1 MAQNTTTLTTDSGA
15 SYVYDVFMSD
25 TQEGIFGADI
35 TPDSVLEMSFQ
46 AESEATSEPIEKG
59 GFASFYKTN
68 SPETVSLVFSFS
80 ADDARQNNA
89 LDKIRERKENYDLI
103 SILTPTHLYENMTIV
118 SYSYNRTNTDGMTM
132 LVLQVDF
139 QQIKQVA
146 VNTGTGV
153 AEFKNATSAKKKNTG
168 KKQKVD
174 TETEAKVRRSTLE
187 DVKKG
192 VKQGAANFY
201 NTYFGNN

>member
-1 MAQNTTTLTTDSGA
+1 MAQETTTLNAESGA
-15 SYVYDVFMSD
+15 SYVYDVYMSD

-46 AESEATSEPIEKG
+46 SESEATSEPIEKG

-80 ADDARQNNA
+80 SDDAKQNNA
-89 LDKIRERKENYDLI
+89 LDKIKERKENYDLI
-103 SILTPTHLYENMTIV
+103 SILTPTHLYENMTIL

-146 VNTGTGV
+146 VNTGV
-153 AEFKNATSAKKKNTG
+153 AQYKNVTSASKKNTG

-174 TETEAKVRRSTLE
+174 TETEAKVRRSSLE
-187 DVKKG
+187 DAKKTG
-192 VKQGAANFY
+192 KNVINY
-201 NTYFGNN
+201 LYGNN

>member
-15 SYVYDVFMSD
+15 SYVYDVYMSD

-46 AESEATSEPIEKG
+46 SESEATSEPIEKG

-80 ADDARQNNA
+80 SDDAKQNNV
-89 LDKIRERKENYDLI
+89 LDKIKERKENYDLI
-103 SILTPTHLYENMTIV
+103 SILTPTHLYENMTIL

-146 VNTGTGV
+146 IDTGV
-153 AEFKNATSAKKKNTG
+153 AQYKNPSSAGKKNTG
-168 KKQKVD
+168 KKQAVD
-174 TETEAKVRRSTLE
+174 SEVNAPVRRSSLKSGKE
-187 DVKKG
+187 WIKG
-192 VKQGAANFY
+192 GLNSLY
-201 NTYFGNN
+201 GNN

>member
-1 MAQNTTTLTTDSGA
+1 MAQETTTLNAESGA
-15 SYVYDVFMSD
+15 SYVYDVYMSD

-103 SILTPTHLYENMTIV
+103 SILTPTHLYENMTII

-146 VNTGTGV
+146 VNTGV

-174 TETEAKVRRSTLE
+174 TEVNAPVRRSTIKSGKEYL
-187 DVKKG
+187 KNG
-192 VKQGAANFY
+192 INHLY
-201 NTYFGNN
+201 GNNN

>member
-1 MAQNTTTLTTDSGA
+1 MAQETTTLNAESGA
-15 SYVYDVFMSD
+15 SYVYDVYMSD
-25 TQEGIFGADI
+25 TQEGIFGADV

-59 GFASFYKTN
+59 SFASFYKTN

-103 SILTPTHLYENMTIV
+103 SILTPTHLYENMTII

-146 VNTGTGV
+146 VNMGV
-153 AEFKNATSAKKKNTG
+153 AEFKNVTSAKKKSTG

-174 TETEAKVRRSTLE
+174 SEVNAPVRRSTLN
-187 DVKKG
+187 
-192 VKQGAANFY
+192 ALY
-201 NTYFGNN
+201 NN

>member
-1 MAQNTTTLTTDSGA
+1 MAQETTTLNAESGA
-15 SYVYDVFMSD
+15 SYVYDVYMSD

-46 AESEATSEPIEKG
+46 SESEATSEPIEKG

-80 ADDARQNNA
+80 ADDARQNTA
-89 LDKIRERKENYDLI
+89 LEKIRERKENYDLI
-103 SILTPTHLYENMTIV
+103 SILTPTHLYENMTIL

-146 VNTGTGV
+146 VNTGVV
-153 AEFKNATSAKKKNTG
+153 AVFKNATSAKKKNTG

-174 TETEAKVRRSTLE
+174 TETEAKVRRSSLE
-187 DVKKG
+187 DATKTGKNVI
-192 VKQGAANFY
+192 NY
-201 NTYFGNN
+201 LYGNN

>member
-1 MAQNTTTLTTDSGA
+1 MAQETTTLNAESGA
-15 SYVYDVFMSD
+15 SYVYDVYMSD

-80 ADDARQNNA
+80 ADDARQNTA

-103 SILTPTHLYENMTIV
+103 SILTPTHLYENMTIL

-146 VNTGTGV
+146 VNTGV
-153 AEFKNATSAKKKNTG
+153 AVFKNATSASKKNTG

-174 TETEAKVRRSTLE
+174 SEVNAPVRRSTLKSGKE
-187 DVKKG
+187 YLKNG
-192 VKQGAANFY
+192 INSLY
-201 NTYFGNN
+201 GNN

>member
-1 MAQNTTTLTTDSGA
+1 MAQETTTLNAESGA
-15 SYVYDVFMSD
+15 SYVYDVYMSD

-46 AESEATSEPIEKG
+46 SESEATSEPIEKG

-80 ADDARQNNA
+80 ADDARQNTA
-89 LDKIRERKENYDLI
+89 LEKIRERKENYDLI
-103 SILTPTHLYENMTIV
+103 SILTPTHLYENMTIL

-146 VNTGTGV
+146 VNTGV
-153 AEFKNATSAKKKNTG
+153 AVFKNATSASKKNTG

-174 TETEAKVRRSTLE
+174 TETEAKIRRSTLR
-187 DVKKG
+187 DKTG
-192 VKQGAANFY
+192 AIRAAANKIFRK
-201 NTYFGNN
+201 

>member
-1 MAQNTTTLTTDSGA
+1 MAQETTTLNAESGA
-15 SYVYDVFMSD
+15 SYVYDVYMSD

-103 SILTPTHLYENMTIV
+103 SILTPTHLYENMTII

-146 VNTGTGV
+146 VDTGV
-153 AEFKNATSAKKKNTG
+153 AVFKNVTSAKKKNTG
-168 KKQKVD
+168 KKQAVD
-174 TETEAKVRRSTLE
+174 SEVNAPVRRSTIE
-187 DVKKG
+187 DAKKRG
-192 VKQGAANFY
+192 KNVINHLY
-201 NTYFGNN
+201 GNNN

>member
-1 MAQNTTTLTTDSGA
+1 MAQETTTLNAESGA
-15 SYVYDVFMSD
+15 SYVYDVYMSD
-25 TQEGIFGADI
+25 TQEGIFGADV

-80 ADDARQNNA
+80 ADDAKQNNA

-103 SILTPTHLYENMTIV
+103 SILTPTHLYENMTIL

-146 VNTGTGV
+146 VNTGV

-174 TETEAKVRRSTLE
+174 TETEAKVRRSTLR
-187 DVKKG
+187 DKTG
-192 VKQGAANFY
+192 AIRAAANKIFGKY
-201 NTYFGNN
+201 GGNN

>member
-1 MAQNTTTLTTDSGA
+1 MAQETTTLNAESGA
-15 SYVYDVFMSD
+15 SYVYDVYMSD

-80 ADDARQNNA
+80 ADDARQNTA

-174 TETEAKVRRSTLE
+174 TETEAKVRRSTLR
-187 DVKKG
+187 DVKG
-192 VKQGAANFY
+192 AVRGAANKIFGKY
-201 NTYFGNN
+201 GGNN

>member
-1 MAQNTTTLTTDSGA
+1 MAQNTTTLNAESGA
-15 SYVYDVFMSD
+15 SYVYDVYMSD
-25 TQEGIFGADI
+25 TQESIFGADI

-103 SILTPTHLYENMTIV
+103 SILTPTHLYENMTIL

-146 VNTGTGV
+146 VNTGV
-153 AEFKNATSAKKKNTG
+153 AVFKNVTSAKKKNTG
-168 KKQKVD
+168 KKQAVD
-174 TETEAKVRRSTLE
+174 TEVNAPVRRSSLKSGKE
-187 DVKKG
+187 WIKG
-192 VKQGAANFY
+192 GLNSLY
-201 NTYFGNN
+201 GNN

>member
-1 MAQNTTTLTTDSGA
+1 MAQETTTLNAESGA
-15 SYVYDVFMSD
+15 SYVYDVYMSD

-80 ADDARQNNA
+80 ADDARQNTA

-103 SILTPTHLYENMTIV
+103 SVLTPTHLYENMTIL

-146 VNTGTGV
+146 VNTGV
-153 AEFKNATSAKKKNTG
+153 AQYKNVTSASKKNTG

-174 TETEAKVRRSTLE
+174 SEVNAPVRRSTLR
-187 DVKKG
+187 DKTG
-192 VKQGAANFY
+192 AIRAAANKI
-201 NTYFGNN
+201 FGK

>member
-1 MAQNTTTLTTDSGA
+1 MAQETTTLNAESGA
-15 SYVYDVFMSD
+15 SYVYDVYMSD

-103 SILTPTHLYENMTIV
+103 SILTPTHLYENMTII

-132 LVLQVDF
+132 LVLQMDF

-146 VNTGTGV
+146 VDTGV
-153 AEFKNATSAKKKNTG
+153 AVFKNVTSAKKKNTG
-168 KKQKVD
+168 KKQAVD
-174 TETEAKVRRSTLE
+174 SEVNAPVRRSTLE
-187 DVKKG
+187 DAKKRG
-192 VKQGAANFY
+192 KNVINHLY
-201 NTYFGNN
+201 GNNN

>member
-1 MAQNTTTLTTDSGA
+1 MAQETTTLNAESGA
-15 SYVYDVFMSD
+15 SYVYDVYMSD

-80 ADDARQNNA
+80 ADDARQNTA

-103 SILTPTHLYENMTIV
+103 SILTPTHLYEDMTIV

-146 VNTGTGV
+146 VNTGVV
-153 AEFKNATSAKKKNTG
+153 AFKNVTSAKKKNTG

-174 TETEAKVRRSTLE
+174 TETEAKVRRSTLR
-187 DVKKG
+187 DIKG
-192 VKQGAANFY
+192 AVRGAANKI
-201 NTYFGNN
+201 FGK

>member
-146 VNTGTGV
+146 VNTDV
-153 AEFKNATSAKKKNTG
+153 AGFKNVTSAKKKNTG

-174 TETEAKVRRSTLE
+174 SEVNAPVRRSTLKSGKE
-187 DVKKG
+187 YLKNG
-192 VKQGAANFY
+192 INSLY
-201 NTYFGNN
+201 GNN

>member
-1 MAQNTTTLTTDSGA
+1 MAQETTTLNAESGA
-15 SYVYDVFMSD
+15 SYVYDVYMSD

-146 VNTGTGV
+146 VNTGV
-153 AEFKNATSAKKKNTG
+153 AVFKNATSSSKKNTG

-174 TETEAKVRRSTLE
+174 SEVNAPVRRSTLKSGKE
-187 DVKKG
+187 YLKNG
-192 VKQGAANFY
+192 INSLY
-201 NTYFGNN
+201 GNN

>member
-1 MAQNTTTLTTDSGA
+1 MAQETTTLNAESGS
-15 SYVYDVFMSD
+15 SYVYDVYMSD

-35 TPDSVLEMSFQ
+35 APDSVLEMSFQ

-80 ADDARQNNA
+80 ADDARQNTA

-103 SILTPTHLYENMTIV
+103 SILTPTHLYENMTIL

-146 VNTGTGV
+146 VNTGV
-153 AEFKNATSAKKKNTG
+153 AVFKNATSASKKNTG

-174 TETEAKVRRSTLE
+174 TETEAKVRRSTLKSGKE
-187 DVKKG
+187 YLKNG
-192 VKQGAANFY
+192 INSLY
-201 NTYFGNN
+201 GNN

>member
-1 MAQNTTTLTTDSGA
+1 MTQETTTLNAESGA
-15 SYVYDVFMSD
+15 SYVYDVYMSD

-46 AESEATSEPIEKG
+46 SESEATSEPIEKG

-103 SILTPTHLYENMTIV
+103 SILTPTHLYENMTII

-146 VNTGTGV
+146 VNTGIGV
-153 AEFKNATSAKKKNTG
+153 AQYKNVTSAKKKNTG

-174 TETEAKVRRSTLE
+174 TETEAKVRRSTARDATKTGKNVINYL
-187 DVKKG
+187 
-192 VKQGAANFY
+192 Y
-201 NTYFGNN
+201 GNH

>member
-1 MAQNTTTLTTDSGA
+1 MAQETTTLNAESGA
-15 SYVYDVFMSD
+15 SYVYDVYMSD

-146 VNTGTGV
+146 VNTGV
-153 AEFKNATSAKKKNTG
+153 AEFKNVTSAKKKNTG

-174 TETEAKVRRSTLE
+174 TETEAKVRRSTLR
-187 DVKKG
+187 DKTG
-192 VKQGAANFY
+192 AIRAAANKIY
-201 NTYFGNN
+201 GK

>member
-46 AESEATSEPIEKG
+46 SESEATSEPIEKG

-80 ADDARQNNA
+80 ADDARQNTA

-103 SILTPTHLYENMTIV
+103 SILTPTHLYENMTIL

-146 VNTGTGV
+146 INTGV
-153 AEFKNATSAKKKNTG
+153 AVYKNATSGRKQNTG
-168 KKQKVD
+168 KKQAVD
-174 TETEAKVRRSTLE
+174 AETEAKVRRSSLKSGKE
-187 DVKKG
+187 WIKG
-192 VKQGAANFY
+192 GLNSLY
-201 NTYFGNN
+201 GNN

>member
-1 MAQNTTTLTTDSGA
+1 MAQETTTLNAESGA
-15 SYVYDVFMSD
+15 SYVYDVYMSD

-103 SILTPTHLYENMTIV
+103 SILTPTHLYENMTII

-146 VNTGTGV
+146 VNTGV

-174 TETEAKVRRSTLE
+174 TETEAKVRRSTLKSGKE
-187 DVKKG
+187 YLKNG
-192 VKQGAANFY
+192 TNSLY
-201 NTYFGNN
+201 GNNN

>member
-1 MAQNTTTLTTDSGA
+1 MAQETTTLNAESGA
-15 SYVYDVFMSD
+15 SYVYDVYMSD

-103 SILTPTHLYENMTIV
+103 SILTPTHLYENMTIL

-146 VNTGTGV
+146 VNTGV
-153 AEFKNATSAKKKNTG
+153 AQYKNVTSAKKKNTG

-174 TETEAKVRRSTLE
+174 TETEAKVRRSTARDATKTGKNVINYL
-187 DVKKG
+187 
-192 VKQGAANFY
+192 Y
-201 NTYFGNN
+201 GNN

>member
-1 MAQNTTTLTTDSGA
+1 MSQETTTLNAESGA
-15 SYVYDVFMSD
+15 SYVYDVYMSD

-103 SILTPTHLYENMTIV
+103 SILTPSHLYENMTIV

-146 VNTGTGV
+146 VNTGVV
-153 AEFKNATSAKKKNTG
+153 AEFKNVTSAKKKNTG

-174 TETEAKVRRSTLE
+174 TETEAKVRRSTAKDAE
-187 DVKKG
+187 NKG
-192 VKQGAANFY
+192 KNVINY
-201 NTYFGNN
+201 LYGNN

>member
-1 MAQNTTTLTTDSGA
+1 MAQETTTLNAESGA
-15 SYVYDVFMSD
+15 SYVYDVYMSD

-46 AESEATSEPIEKG
+46 SESEATSEPIEKG

-80 ADDARQNNA
+80 ADDARQNTA
-89 LDKIRERKENYDLI
+89 LEKIRERKENYDLI
-103 SILTPTHLYENMTIV
+103 SILTPTHLYENMTIL

-146 VNTGTGV
+146 VNTGV
-153 AEFKNATSAKKKNTG
+153 AVFKNATSAKKKNTG

-174 TETEAKVRRSTLE
+174 TETEAKIRRSTLR
-187 DVKKG
+187 DKTG
-192 VKQGAANFY
+192 AIRAAANKIFRK
-201 NTYFGNN
+201 

>member
-1 MAQNTTTLTTDSGA
+1 MAQETTTLNAESGA
-15 SYVYDVFMSD
+15 SYVYDVYMSD

-80 ADDARQNNA
+80 ADDARQNTA

-103 SILTPTHLYENMTIV
+103 SILTPTHLYENMTIL

-146 VNTGTGV
+146 VNTGVV
-153 AEFKNATSAKKKNTG
+153 AVFKNVTSAKKNNTG

-174 TETEAKVRRSTLE
+174 TETEAKVRRSTLR
-187 DVKKG
+187 DVKG
-192 VKQGAANFY
+192 AVRGAANKI
-201 NTYFGNN
+201 FGK

>member
-1 MAQNTTTLTTDSGA
+1 MAQETTTLNAESGA
-15 SYVYDVFMSD
+15 SYVYDVYMSD
-25 TQEGIFGADI
+25 TQEGIFGADV

-80 ADDARQNNA
+80 ADDAKQNNA

-146 VNTGTGV
+146 VNTGV

-174 TETEAKVRRSTLE
+174 TEVNAPVRRSTIKSGKEYL
-187 DVKKG
+187 KNG
-192 VKQGAANFY
+192 INHLY
-201 NTYFGNN
+201 GNNN

>member
-1 MAQNTTTLTTDSGA
+1 MAQETTTLTTDSGA
-15 SYVYDVFMSD
+15 SYVYDVYMSD

-80 ADDARQNNA
+80 ADDARQNTA

-146 VNTGTGV
+146 VNTGV

-174 TETEAKVRRSTLE
+174 TETEAKVRRSSLE
-187 DVKKG
+187 DAAKKG
-192 VKQGAANFY
+192 KNVINY
-201 NTYFGNN
+201 LYGNN

>member
-15 SYVYDVFMSD
+15 SYVYDVYMSD

-46 AESEATSEPIEKG
+46 SESEATSEPIEKG

-80 ADDARQNNA
+80 SDDAKQNNV
-89 LDKIRERKENYDLI
+89 LDKIKERKENYDLI
-103 SILTPTHLYENMTIV
+103 SILTPTHLYENMTIL

-146 VNTGTGV
+146 VNVNTGV
-153 AEFKNATSAKKKNTG
+153 AQYKNVTSASKKNTG
-168 KKQKVD
+168 KKQAVD
-174 TETEAKVRRSTLE
+174 AETEAKVRRSSLE
-187 DVKKG
+187 DAKKTG
-192 VKQGAANFY
+192 KNVINY
-201 NTYFGNN
+201 LYGNN

>member
-15 SYVYDVFMSD
+15 SYVYDVYMSD

-80 ADDARQNNA
+80 ADDARQNTA

-103 SILTPTHLYENMTIV
+103 SILTPTHLYENMTIL

-146 VNTGTGV
+146 VNTGV
-153 AEFKNATSAKKKNTG
+153 AQYKNVTSAKKKNTG

>member
-1 MAQNTTTLTTDSGA
+1 MAQETTTLNAESGA
-15 SYVYDVFMSD
+15 SYVYDVYMSD

-146 VNTGTGV
+146 VNTGV
-153 AEFKNATSAKKKNTG
+153 AVFKNVTSAKKNNTG
-168 KKQKVD
+168 KKQAIDSEVN
-174 TETEAKVRRSTLE
+174 APVRRSTLKSGKE
-187 DVKKG
+187 YLKNG
-192 VKQGAANFY
+192 INSLY
-201 NTYFGNN
+201 GNN

>member
-1 MAQNTTTLTTDSGA
+1 MAQETTTLTTDSGA
-15 SYVYDVFMSD
+15 SYVYDVYMSD

-80 ADDARQNNA
+80 SDDTKQNNA
-89 LDKIRERKENYDLI
+89 LDKIKERKENYDLI
-103 SILTPTHLYENMTIV
+103 SILTPTHLYENMTIL

-146 VNTGTGV
+146 VNTGV

-174 TETEAKVRRSTLE
+174 TETEAKVRRSTARDATKTGKNVINYL
-187 DVKKG
+187 
-192 VKQGAANFY
+192 Y
-201 NTYFGNN
+201 GNN

>member
-1 MAQNTTTLTTDSGA
+1 MAQETTTLNAESGA
-15 SYVYDVFMSD
+15 SYVYDVYMSD

-103 SILTPTHLYENMTIV
+103 SILTPTHLYENMTIL

-146 VNTGTGV
+146 VNTGVV
-153 AEFKNATSAKKKNTG
+153 AVFKNVTSAKKKNTG

-174 TETEAKVRRSTLE
+174 TETEAKGRRSTARDATKTGKNVINYL
-187 DVKKG
+187 
-192 VKQGAANFY
+192 Y
-201 NTYFGNN
+201 CNN

>member
-1 MAQNTTTLTTDSGA
+1 MAQETTTLNAESGA
-15 SYVYDVFMSD
+15 SYVYDVYMSD

-103 SILTPTHLYENMTIV
+103 SILTPTHLYENMTIL

-146 VNTGTGV
+146 VNTGV
-153 AEFKNATSAKKKNTG
+153 AVFKNATSAKKKNTG
-168 KKQKVD
+168 KKQAVD
-174 TETEAKVRRSTLE
+174 TEVNAPVRRSSLKSGKE
-187 DVKKG
+187 WIKG
-192 VKQGAANFY
+192 GLNSLY
-201 NTYFGNN
+201 GNN

>member
-80 ADDARQNNA
+80 ADDAKQNNA

-174 TETEAKVRRSTLE
+174 TETEAKVRRSSLE
-187 DVKKG
+187 DAKKKG
-192 VKQGAANFY
+192 KNVINY
-201 NTYFGNN
+201 LYGNKN

>member
-1 MAQNTTTLTTDSGA
+1 MAQETTTLNAESGA
-15 SYVYDVFMSD
+15 SYVYDVYMSD

-46 AESEATSEPIEKG
+46 SESEATSEPIEKG

-80 ADDARQNNA
+80 ADDARQNTA

-146 VNTGTGV
+146 VNTGV

-174 TETEAKVRRSTLE
+174 SEVNAPVRRSTLR
-187 DVKKG
+187 DKTG
-192 VKQGAANFY
+192 AIRDAANKIFGKY
-201 NTYFGNN
+201 GGNN

>member
-1 MAQNTTTLTTDSGA
+1 MAQETTTLNAESGA
-15 SYVYDVFMSD
+15 SYVYDVYMSD

-80 ADDARQNNA
+80 ADDARQNTA

-103 SILTPTHLYENMTIV
+103 SILTPTHLYENMTIL

-146 VNTGTGV
+146 VNTGV
-153 AEFKNATSAKKKNTG
+153 AVFKNATSASKKNTG

-174 TETEAKVRRSTLE
+174 TETEAKVRRSTLKSGKE
-187 DVKKG
+187 YLKNG
-192 VKQGAANFY
+192 INSLY
-201 NTYFGNN
+201 GNN

>member
-1 MAQNTTTLTTDSGA
+1 MAQETTTLNAESGA
-15 SYVYDVFMSD
+15 SYVYDVYMSD

-80 ADDARQNNA
+80 ADDARQNTA

-146 VNTGTGV
+146 VNTGV

-174 TETEAKVRRSTLE
+174 TETEAKVRRSSLE
-187 DVKKG
+187 DAKKKG
-192 VKQGAANFY
+192 KNVINY
-201 NTYFGNN
+201 LYGNKN

>member
-1 MAQNTTTLTTDSGA
+1 MAQETTTLNAESGA
-15 SYVYDVFMSD
+15 SYVYDVYMSD

-146 VNTGTGV
+146 VNTGV

-174 TETEAKVRRSTLE
+174 SEVNAPVRRSTLE
-187 DVKKG
+187 DANKRGAKAVKN
-192 VKQGAANFY
+192 VINFLY
-201 NTYFGNN
+201 GNN

>member
-1 MAQNTTTLTTDSGA
+1 MAQEKTTLNAESGA
-15 SYVYDVFMSD
+15 SYVYDVYMSD
-25 TQEGIFGADI
+25 TQEGIFGKDI

-80 ADDARQNNA
+80 ADDARQNTA

-103 SILTPTHLYENMTIV
+103 SILTPTHLYENMTII

-146 VNTGTGV
+146 VNTGVV
-153 AEFKNATSAKKKNTG
+153 AMFKNVTSAKKKNTG

-174 TETEAKVRRSTLE
+174 TETEAKVRRSSLE
-187 DVKKG
+187 DATKTGKNVI
-192 VKQGAANFY
+192 NY
-201 NTYFGNN
+201 LYGNN